1 VNVTATLLG
10 QMIAFAILVVF
21 IKEFLWGPLT
31 QVLEERKKRIADG
44 LAAAERGHHEKEL
57 GKRRAIEV
65 IREAR
70 EAAAEMIIQAQSR
83 SRDIVEEA
91 EDEAKASAER
101 IMTAAKIEIEQ
112 EVSRAKEQLRAQ
124 ISILAVS
131 GAERILRKE
140 IDAKDH
146 AQMLTTL
153 AANL

>member
-1 VNVTATLLG
+1 MNVTATLLG

>member
-1 VNVTATLLG
+1 
-10 QMIAFAILVVF
+10 M
-21 IKEFLWGPLT
+21 WGPLT

-70 EAAAEMIIQAQSR
+70 EAAAEMMTQAQSR

-124 ISILAVS
+124 IAILAVS